1 MCLIQLLEFLVD
13 DVVELFDFPFKS
25 GIFLKNFINSFE
37 IKGFVPLS
45 CLSPEL
51 VGLLSPVALLSL
63 INEVGARLGPGF
75 QEDEGEVSIKIEL
88 FLELCRYLPFEP
100 GLVLAVIRGI
110 PIIVT
115 VSLSLIN

>member
-1 MCLIQLLEFLVD
+1 MLVD

-37 IKGFVPLS
+37 IKGFVPLC

-51 VGLLSPVALLSL
+51 VGLLPPVALLSL
-63 INEVGARLGPGF
+63 IIEVGARLGPGF

-100 GLVLAVIRGI
+100 GLVLAVIGGI
-110 PIIVT
+110 PIVVT
-115 VSLSLIN
+115 DSLSLIN